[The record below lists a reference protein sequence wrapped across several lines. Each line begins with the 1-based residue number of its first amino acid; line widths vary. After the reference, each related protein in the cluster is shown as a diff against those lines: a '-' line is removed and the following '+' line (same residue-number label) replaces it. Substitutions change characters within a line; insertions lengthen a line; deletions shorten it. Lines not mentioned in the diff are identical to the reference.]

1 MSLIDA
7 MKFREN
13 IRFFKQDEYP
23 TELEIKALI
32 RDAHELVPQ
41 KNNIVECNIDVYG
54 PKWAKEKEKLVLSTM
69 CGVSKKHWREGG
81 KHEGDYDL
89 LKKVYD
95 RWRKR
100 QERPRVRKY
109 EPDSSDIPYPDMQ
122 FNEQVRAPY
131 LLVYTQRLRRPTLNQ
146 KKRGYPEYIYK
157 FTKKDD
163 DSLSWYISA
172 AMHGIS
178 LNYLAADRGIYGSF
192 CKCFHWDDNNATEI
206 LEPVKVKW
214 KTPSR
219 LSPAGKQIG
228 EKDRVSIDMKR
239 IAFMIGLG
247 YRDKTG
253 WYPKETN
260 YSIPSEY
267 VKWK

>member
-23 TELEIKALI
+23 TEVEIKALI
-32 RDAHELVPQ
+32 RDAHELVPH
-41 KNNIVECNIDVYG
+41 KNNMIECNIDIYG

-69 CGVSKKHWREGG
+69 CGVSKEHWREGG
-81 KHEGDYDL
+81 KHKGDYDL
-89 LKKVYD
+89 LKKIYD
-95 RWRKR
+95 KWRKK
-100 QERPRVRKY
+100 QFRPRVHRY
-109 EPDSSDIPYPDMQ
+109 DPDNNLPYPDMQ

-131 LLVYTQRLRRPTLNQ
+131 LLVYTQRLRRPSENQ
-146 KKRGYPEYIYK
+146 KKRGFAEYIYK
-157 FTKKDD
+157 FTKSDD
-163 DSLSWYISA
+163 DSLNRYISA

-192 CKCFHWDDNNATEI
+192 CKCFHCDKNNSTEI
-206 LEPVKVKW
+206 LK
-214 KTPSR
+214 
-219 LSPAGKQIG
+219 PAERKP
-228 EKDRVSIDMKR
+228 KN

-247 YRDKTG
+247 YRDKSG
-253 WYPKETN
+253 FYPKETN
-260 YSIPSEY
+260 YSTSSEY

>member
-1 MSLIDA
+1 MSLMDA

-32 RDAHELVPQ
+32 RDTHELVPQ
-41 KNNIVECNIDVYG
+41 KNNIVETNITVYG
-54 PKWAKEKEKLVLSTM
+54 PEYAEEKEKLVLSTM
-69 CGVSKKHWREGG
+69 CGTSKKHWRKGG

-89 LKKVYD
+89 LKKIYD

-100 QERPRVRKY
+100 QWRPRVHKY
-109 EPDSSDIPYPDMQ
+109 EPDSTGIPYLDMQ

-131 LLVYTQRLRRPTLNQ
+131 LLVYTQRLRRPTENQ
-146 KKRGYPEYIYK
+146 LKRGFADYIYAYS
-157 FTKKDD
+157 DD
-163 DSLSWYISA
+163 DDKSTSWYISA

-192 CKCFHWDDNNATEI
+192 CKCFHWDDNNASEM

-219 LSPAGKQIG
+219 LSPEGKQLG
-228 EKDRVSIDMKR
+228 ENDRVSIDMKR

-247 YRDKTG
+247 YRDKSG

-260 YSIPSEY
+260 YSMPSEY

>member
-23 TELEIKALI
+23 TEVEIKALI

-69 CGVSKKHWREGG
+69 CGVSKEHWRKGG

-89 LKKVYD
+89 LKKIYD
-95 RWRKR
+95 RWRKK
-100 QERPRVRKY
+100 QERPRVHRY
-109 EPDSSDIPYPDMQ
+109 DPDNNLPYPDMQ

-131 LLVYTQRLRRPTLNQ
+131 LLVYTQRLRRPSEEQL
-146 KKRGYPEYIYK
+146 KRGFPEFVYK
-157 FTKKDD
+157 FTKSDD
-163 DSLSWYISA
+163 ESLNWYISA
-172 AMHGIS
+172 GMHGIS

-192 CKCFHWDDNNATEI
+192 CKCFHWDKNNSTEI
-206 LEPVKVKW
+206 LK
-214 KTPSR
+214 
-219 LSPAGKQIG
+219 PAERKP
-228 EKDRVSIDMKR
+228 KN

-247 YRDKTG
+247 YRDKSG
-253 WYPKETN
+253 FYPKETN
-260 YSIPSEY
+260 YSTSSEY